1 EMWEALGRLGGRMEA
16 ISLPTWR
23 VLPLIRS
30 YGNTLEFEHT
40 PGVFEAL
47 DSTALWILERDGTTA
62 TALTNYPS
70 ISGDVVSVDSALPLA
85 KEYTP
90 DMAVIMRRAQSARL
104 SSDTVEFLYHT
115 PYVTEI
121 QLGFTEV

>member
-1 EMWEALGRLGGRMEA
+1 SRESHSFSYLLKDQAEGHEMWEALGRLGGRMEA

-85 KEYTP
+85 RSEE
-90 DMAVIMRRAQSARL
+90 RRVGNDR
-104 SSDTVEFLYHT
+104 
-115 PYVTEI
+115 
-121 QLGFTEV
+121 G